1 VVLLYLIRNTNSLS
15 LEDNNNFTGA
25 FLYANNTL
33 IDLNEYLN
41 GIRKE

>member
-1 VVLLYLIRNTNSLS
+1 VVLLYLTKNTNS

-25 FLYANNTL
+25 FLYANYTV
-33 IDLNEYLN
+33 IDLKEYLN